1 MNTHSEDTR
10 KRILDTAQGLF
21 SKNGYNA
28 TGVAQICSAAG
39 VSKGAFYHHYDSKQ
53 ALFLAILDHW
63 LKELNAGFQNAQHN
77 IENIPEAIQ
86 DMAFAAGSIFQSADV
101 RTTILLEFWTQAS
114 RDPQIWKAAIDPFL
128 RYLAYFS
135 QLFKEGIHQGTIK
148 NIDPDRGARVL
159 ISLAMGLL
167 MQSFFTSERIDWA
180 EETRQSVKLLFDGIS
195 RSSL

>member
-195 RSSL
+195 RSS

>member
-135 QLFKEGIHQGTIK
+135 QLFK
-148 NIDPDRGARVL
+148 AY
-159 ISLAMGLL
+159 
-167 MQSFFTSERIDWA
+167 
-180 EETRQSVKLLFDGIS
+180 
-195 RSSL
+195 